1 MKGSALVQGLQRLQR
16 LPQALQF
23 ALVGASAAATHLLVV
38 GLLVHGTGMAPLVA
52 NGLAFVVAFGVSYNG
67 HALLTF
73 ARTQVRGWAV
83 VARYFPV
90 ASLSFAVNE
99 VLYAAGTPRFPA
111 GALFAL
117 HDDKAVAAF
126 DLRDIVRALGLSER
140 CMR

>member
-1 MKGSALVQGLQRLQR
+1 MKGSALVQGLQR

-83 VARYFPV
+83 VARYLPWP
-90 ASLSFAVNE
+90 ACRLRSMKCCTPQPCAGWTGTTWPACCWCCCWWRRAPLS
-99 VLYAAGTPRFPA
+99 
-111 GALFAL
+111 
-117 HDDKAVAAF
+117 
-126 DLRDIVRALGLSER
+126 
-140 CMR
+140 